1 MPDSE
6 TLPMTRRTV
15 RFRVTGNV
23 QGVGFRAFV
32 RTLALGLGAV
42 GWVAN
47 CSDGSVQGRAT
58 LSGSSLDSFRE
69 GLLSGPPGASVE
81 TVDLW
86 DDDGLLPEIGE
97 GGFRIERDCL

>member
-6 TLPMTRRTV
+6 TLPMTCRTV
-15 RFRVTGNV
+15 RFRVTGHV

-47 CSDGSVQGRAT
+47 CSDGSVQGWAT
-58 LSGSSLDSFRE
+58 LSASSLDSFRE

-81 TVDLW
+81 SVDLW
-86 DDDGLLPEIGE
+86 DDVSPLPGKGE

>member
-6 TLPMTRRTV
+6 TLPMRRRTV
-15 RFRVTGNV
+15 RFRVTGHV

-32 RTLALGLGAV
+32 RTLALGLGAA

-47 CSDGSVQGRAT
+47 CADGSVQGVAT
-58 LSGSSLDSFRE
+58 LSELSLASFRE

-81 TVDLW
+81 TVDLS
-86 DDDGLLPEIGE
+86 DADGLLPAKGE
-97 GGFRIERDCL
+97 GGFRMERDCP

>member
-1 MPDSE
+1 MLCAE

-15 RFRVTGNV
+15 RFRVTGYV

-32 RTLALGLGAV
+32 RTLARDLGAA

-47 CSDGSVQGRAT
+47 CSDGSVQGVAT
-58 LSGSSLDSFRE
+58 LSEASLAAFRE

-81 TVDLW
+81 SVDVSG
-86 DDDGLLPEIGE
+86 DDTLLPAE